1 VKLLKLLTAPA
12 VLLMW
17 AVMAVP
23 ASAHHVTQVTLSQTC
38 DTTTGRICLE
48 LKGQIQPDT
57 DVRIVTLDLLGKKG
71 SAAPAKVGEVTLT
84 VPENHGSAPVA
95 FDVTKCF
102 DVVSGSFDSFSI
114 VWVKV
119 TDSAGAPADL
129 TIALANGLTFTQDQ
143 LPATLVSGVQPCTAA
158 TPTPTPTATATATP
172 GAGAGT
178 PTPTATAANT
188 AALAQTGGFDFRLP
202 LIGLTVIVAGLALF
216 LVSASRG
223 RRSTNGK

>member
-84 VPENHGSAPVA
+84 VPQNHGSAPVA

-129 TIALANGLTFTQDQ
+129 TIALANGPTFTEDQ
-143 LPATLVSGVQPCTAA
+143 LPATLVSGVQPCTAR
-158 TPTPTPTATATATP
+158 TPTPTATATPA
-172 GAGAGT
+172 T